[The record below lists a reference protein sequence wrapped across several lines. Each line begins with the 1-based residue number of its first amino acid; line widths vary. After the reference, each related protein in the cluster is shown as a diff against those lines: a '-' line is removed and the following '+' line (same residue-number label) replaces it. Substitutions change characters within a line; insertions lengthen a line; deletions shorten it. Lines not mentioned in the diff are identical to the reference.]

1 MNLDAAE
8 RDATDRDAH
17 DENAPEPGGAE
28 KDLAKVTTL
37 GPSLDRTTIEEIA
50 PAAVRLRRKPRGE
63 RPLLEVSGLRTSFA
77 TRDGIVRAVDGIS
90 FSVDRGEIMGLV
102 GESGCGKS
110 VTSLSIMRLVPPP
123 GRIEAGT
130 VTFEG
135 RDLLTLRSEQMRSIR
150 GQQLAMIFQQPT
162 SSLNPVWDV
171 GRQIGE
177 TLEIHRGMRRKD
189 ARKRAL
195 ELLQLVGIPDPER
208 RLRSYPHELSGG
220 MAQRIMIAMALACEP
235 DLLIAD
241 EPTTALDVT
250 IQAQILDL
258 LRNLRDELGTAII
271 LITHDLGVVA
281 EMCDRVAV
289 MYAGEIVEQTDVG
302 QLFRDP
308 RHPYTRGLIGS
319 IPVPGD
325 VSRDLAVIPGNV
337 PNLIDLPGG
346 CRFAPRCLTRV
357 EEEVT
362 LAPDH
367 HPELLSI
374 GSGHEVR
381 CWLWHDEEGRL
392 QAGPPSRRGP
402 VAMRV
407 AAPGIGE
414 APA

>member
-1 MNLDAAE
+1 MSVE
-8 RDATDRDAH
+8 GTRRDR
-17 DENAPEPGGAE
+17 APGNGAE
-28 KDLAKVTTL
+28 PTAPTGTL
-37 GPSLDRTTIEEIA
+37 GASLAETTIEEIA
-50 PAAVRLRRKPRGE
+50 PAASRLRRKARGE

-77 TRDGIVRAVDGIS
+77 TRDGLVRAVDGIS

-123 GRIEAGT
+123 GRTEAGS
-130 VTFEG
+130 VLFEG
-135 RDLLTLRSEQMRSIR
+135 RDLLTLPPEQMRSIR

-177 TLEIHRGMRRKD
+177 TLEIHKGMRRKA
-189 ARKRAL
+189 ARLRSL
-195 ELLQLVGIPDPER
+195 ELLRLVGIPDPER

-220 MAQRIMIAMALACEP
+220 MAQRVMIAMALACEP
-235 DLLIAD
+235 ELLIAD

-302 QLFRDP
+302 RLFRDP

-319 IPVPGD
+319 IPVPGEVD
-325 VSRDLAVIPGNV
+325 HELAVIPGNV

-357 EEEVT
+357 EEDVT

-367 HPELLSI
+367 HPELRPI
-374 GSGHEVR
+374 EPGHDVR
-381 CWLWHDEEGRL
+381 CWLWHDVDGNLLPARPGR
-392 QAGPPSRRGP
+392 SGP
-402 VAMRV
+402 VTEAITAPRV
-407 AAPGIGE
+407 AV
-414 APA
+414 

>member
-1 MNLDAAE
+1 MSIERTRPDAA
-8 RDATDRDAH
+8 
-17 DENAPEPGGAE
+17 PGDGAG
-28 KDLAKVTTL
+28 AGTTTSTL
-37 GPSLDRTTIEEIA
+37 GPSLAETTIEEIA
-50 PAAVRLRRKPRGE
+50 PAATRQRRKQRGE
-63 RPLLEVSGLRTSFA
+63 QPLLEVSGLRTSFA
-77 TRDGIVRAVDGIS
+77 TRDGLVRAVDGIS

-130 VTFEG
+130 VTFAG
-135 RDLLTLRSEQMRSIR
+135 RDLLKLRAEQMRSIR

-177 TLEIHRGMRRKD
+177 TLEIHKGMHRKQ
-189 ARKRAL
+189 ARMRSL
-195 ELLQLVGIPDPER
+195 ELLRLVGIPDPER

-220 MAQRIMIAMALACEP
+220 MAQRVMIAMALACEP

-258 LRNLRDELGTAII
+258 LRNLRDELGTAVI

-302 QLFRDP
+302 RLFRDP

-319 IPVPGD
+319 IPVPGEVD
-325 VSRDLAVIPGNV
+325 HELAVIPGNV

-357 EEEVT
+357 EEDVT

-367 HPELLSI
+367 HPELRPI
-374 GSGHEVR
+374 ESGHEVR
-381 CWLWHDEEGRL
+381 CWLWHDESGALLPARPGR
-392 QAGPPSRRGP
+392 SGP
-402 VAMRV
+402 VTTGV
-407 AAPGIGE
+407 TAPEI
-414 APA
+414 AL